1 MKLAAYHKD
10 GRNFLGVVTGS
21 SLIDVSPWVLEASSA
36 SLDSIEPLH
45 WCGYISLLMQELPSL
60 QAYLADPQHIC
71 VDLETVELLPP
82 LVRPGKIVAIGT
94 NYRDHAVEV
103 GRDNKA
109 ADAGQEMS
117 AAPRL
122 LGIFPSSIAAPCSTL
137 KMPSPVKKL
146 DFEAELAVVIGKPGK
161 DVEEQAALSHVF
173 GYMTA
178 NDFSAREYQFDIQPP
193 QTTRAKS
200 MDGFTPLGPWI
211 TTADEILDPQQLSVR
226 CWVNGQPVQDGHT
239 GQMQFGVASLIARI
253 STQFSLHPGDLILTG
268 TPAGCGAFQ
277 KPPRYL
283 RSGDVVRTEVE
294 QLGELITTIA

>member
-1 MKLAAYHKD
+1 MKLAVYRRD
-10 GRNFLGVVTGS
+10 GRSFLGALTS
-21 SLIDVSPWVLEASSA
+21 SGLIDVTPWGLEASGA
-36 SLDSIEPLH
+36 SSDVIDPLH
-45 WCGYISLLMQELPSL
+45 WCDYISLVMQELPSL
-60 QAYLADPQHIC
+60 QAYVASCQHIC
-71 VDLETVELLPP
+71 IDLETVELLPP
-82 LVRPGKIVAIGT
+82 LLRPGKIVAIGT
-94 NYRDHAVEV
+94 NYLDHAVEV
-103 GRDNKA
+103 GRASKA
-109 ADAGQEMS
+109 ADAVQEIS
-117 AAPRL
+117 AVPRL

-137 KMPSPVKKL
+137 NMPSSVKKL
-146 DFEAELAVVIGKPGK
+146 DFEAELAVVIGKSGK
-161 DVEEQAALSHVF
+161 DIEEQAALSHVF

-211 TTADEILDPQQLSVR
+211 TTADEISDPQQLSVR
-226 CWVNGQPVQDGHT
+226 CWVNDQRVQDGHT
-239 GQMQFGVASLIARI
+239 GHMQFGVASLIARI